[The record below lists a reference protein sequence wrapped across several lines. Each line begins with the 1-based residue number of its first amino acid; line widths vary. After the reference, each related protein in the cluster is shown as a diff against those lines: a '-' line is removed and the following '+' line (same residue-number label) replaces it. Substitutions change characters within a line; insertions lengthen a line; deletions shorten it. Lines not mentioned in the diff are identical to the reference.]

1 MTYRMNRQQ
10 RIRELESASKLQ
22 NFYNSRLKDYDMGIM
37 PQLID
42 NRTTYEQLQDNVA
55 MYQNLRNK
63 VYELFNNDAGTSED
77 FLKEMENQN
86 IKSEDFLNVFNDL
99 KQRYRGT
106 LVFPSNVISTTKTLI
121 KTFNETGNTTGSVNK
136 TNNNDVLIALENFKN
151 NILPQLG
158 LTNKQ
163 AEDFE
168 EKIDAL
174 EYVVQEDENILS
186 GETKKEATKQLRD
199 AILDIYD
206 YDGDDEQGLQDII
219 TKLSRI
225 TTAIMKVYSKEND
238 FKTRNEVIQK
248 GFNNASEFNELNKE
262 LINKMKDRDDII
274 NRMSKL
280 DEDNSYKV
288 SKSGKKGGTKWKEY
302 DNLDERLQVVN
313 DEINTLTDKKYELNN
328 K

>member
-10 RIRELESASKLQ
+10 RIKELESASKLQ

-121 KTFNETGNTTGSVNK
+121 KTFNETGNTTGSINK
-136 TNNNDVLIALENFKN
+136 TNNNEVLNALENFKN
-151 NILPQLG
+151 NILPQLE
-158 LTNKQ
+158 LSNKQ

-206 YDGDDEQGLQDII
+206 YNGDDEQGLQDII
-219 TKLSRI
+219 SKLSRI
-225 TTAIMKVYSKEND
+225 TTDIMRVYSKEND

-248 GFNNASEFNELNKE
+248 GFNNASVLNEMNKNLKKLKKIRNDTLNEMEELDRNNVNRTSTTVRKGGKNWKQYESKEKKANELEAK
-262 LINKMKDRDDII
+262 II
-274 NRMSKL
+274 ALEN
-280 DEDNSYKV
+280 
-288 SKSGKKGGTKWKEY
+288 
-302 DNLDERLQVVN
+302 
-313 DEINTLTDKKYELNN
+313 EIAIFSNE
-328 K
+328 